1 MTYWNYC
8 DYRCEEC
15 KRSFECPVAI
25 KEREQVWK
33 AIAEGREFDPIDA
46 VKENMD
52 EALAMVRKMAKE
64 RGIDLDSLK
73 AHEIEEPDF
82 LLVEK
87 AKKFAIN
94 VMNFSKN
101 MENRLLSEEKQKAVH
116 DLCWYSSLLGAKL
129 YRCLAGRF
137 EALKEDDS
145 ELKEIDMDDAFKTAK
160 VVAKAISKCRNALD
174 SLLQE
179 DLSEIQKFHDELKA
193 IEKGFKIEFQT
204 ITQDKRLLN

>member
-82 LLVEK
+82 LL
-87 AKKFAIN
+87 
-94 VMNFSKN
+94 
-101 MENRLLSEEKQKAVH
+101 ENRLLSEEKQKAVH